1 MPTRSG
7 PRSSGANKRP
17 STELPIQLMRP
28 LWWMSRKPYLS
39 TVRGHAEVVAECLR
53 DGWVDAVAGW
63 YSIDRANAPDRPGKS
78 KKYVAGLRSGRPTSR
93 QKEPVSPDLPPQ
105 QRLKKKM
112 QRTEEHLM
120 MAMYNAGELVLPDGG
135 TMRVVHYQT
144 PMAADSVTVRGGR
157 IGKIDGLG
165 LLDDGTLCIMELKA
179 PAEKTAGDSP
189 LKAMLEGL
197 SYAAVEEKFH
207 KVFLKDIESLAA
219 KPGSAHERF
228 FGATIG
234 RPTVLVLGPTSW
246 WNMWENY
253 EKQGLGQWKE
263 NLRQLSER
271 LEKRDLPKIRFA
283 SVQVDLRDLSRGT
296 SDLRPRLPPP
306 IALADVEGLPRL

>member
-1 MPTRSG
+1 VPTRSG
-7 PRSSGANKRP
+7 LGSSGANGAP

-28 LWWMSRKPYLS
+28 LWWLSRKPYLS
-39 TVRGHAEVVAECLR
+39 TVRGHAEVVAECLK
-53 DGWVDAVAGW
+53 DGWVGAVTGW
-63 YSIDRANAPDRPGKS
+63 YSIDKANAPDRPEKL
-78 KKYVAGLRSGRPTSR
+78 KKYVAGLRSGRPTGR
-93 QKEPVSPDLPPQ
+93 QKEPVSPALPLQ
-105 QRLKKKM
+105 QRLKKRM

-120 MAMYNAGELVLPDGG
+120 MAMYNAGELLLPDGG
-135 TMRVVHYQT
+135 TMRVIHYQT
-144 PMAADSVTVRGGR
+144 PMAADSVTVRGKR

-179 PAEKTAGDSP
+179 PAERMAGDSP

-207 KVFLKDIESLAA
+207 EEFLADIATLAA
-219 KPGSAHERF
+219 KPGAAHERF
-228 FGATIG
+228 SGATIG

-253 EKQGLGQWKE
+253 EKQGLGQWKA

-271 LEKRDLPKIRFA
+271 LEECDLPKIRFA

-296 SDLRPRLPPP
+296 LDLAPRLTPP
-306 IALADVEGLPRL
+306 IVLADVEGLPGL